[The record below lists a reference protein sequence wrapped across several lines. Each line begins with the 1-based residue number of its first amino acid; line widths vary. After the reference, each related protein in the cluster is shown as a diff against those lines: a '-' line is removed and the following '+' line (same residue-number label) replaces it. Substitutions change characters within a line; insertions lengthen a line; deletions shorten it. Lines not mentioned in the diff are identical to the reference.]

1 MLNIDEFFRKSNYNN
16 LRILLTIC
24 GVWPFQA
31 LSKRCAMYVGFTLL
45 FVSVMIFELLCLLK
59 VWPDFFEVFDCLS
72 MLFYSI
78 TSTFKLIYTV
88 YKLPKIKML
97 LVKIQEHWCSPKMD
111 QETKILRSYL
121 LFTRNF
127 SYIYAGIIVGHA
139 VIFALTP
146 LVTKF
151 LYDKSV
157 GTIETSNQTQDAQ
170 PTYRINY
177 MLDLQMRYIPLLIQ
191 CSICEVYF
199 TILLTAFN
207 TLYLACVQH
216 CCGLFAAL
224 RYRLERAFES
234 EDNGDDLVMT
244 FTRDKCYSNIVYS
257 IRRHAEAIQF
267 ATAIESLYRLPF
279 FIHLIINGSLISIV
293 GFQVMTNKENINR
306 LLPYVSYLNA
316 LLFNTFFENWQ
327 GQKIIDCN
335 EKVHE
340 SAYKLQWYRMPIV
353 SQKLLIMI
361 MMRSN
366 KPLTITA
373 GKFIVLSYVTFNA
386 VMRTA
391 FSYFTLLRSVQ

>member
-1 MLNIDEFFRKSNYNN
+1 MCNVNDFFCESNYNN

-24 GVWPFQA
+24 GVWPFQK
-31 LSKRCAMYVGFTLL
+31 LRNRCAMYIGFTFL
-45 FVSVMIFELLCLLK
+45 FVSVMIFELLCLFK

-97 LVKIQEHWCSPKMD
+97 LMKIQEHWCSPKTD

-121 LFTRNF
+121 LFARKF
-127 SYIYAGIIVGHA
+127 SYIYAGTIVGHA

-146 LVTKF
+146 LITRF
-151 LYDKSV
+151 FYETSI
-157 GTIETSNQTQDAQ
+157 GTIDASNQTQEAQ
-170 PTYRINY
+170 STYRINY

-191 CSICEVYF
+191 CSICEVYY

-207 TLYLACVQH
+207 VLYLACVQH

-224 RYRLERAFES
+224 KYRLERAFEF
-234 EDNGDDLVMT
+234 EDNDIDNNLIT
-244 FTRDKCYSNIVYS
+244 AFARNKCYSNIVYS
-257 IRRHAEAIQF
+257 VRRHTEAIEF

-279 FIHLIINGSLISIV
+279 FIHMVINGSLLSIV
-293 GFQVMTNKENINR
+293 GFQLMTNKENINR
-306 LLPYVSYLNA
+306 LLPYASYLNA
-316 LLFNTFFENWQ
+316 LMLNTFFENWQ

-340 SAYKLQWYRMPIV
+340 SAYV
-353 SQKLLIMI
+353 
-361 MMRSN
+361 
-366 KPLTITA
+366 
-373 GKFIVLSYVTFNA
+373 
-386 VMRTA
+386 
-391 FSYFTLLRSVQ
+391 

>member
-1 MLNIDEFFRKSNYNN
+1 MRNVNEFFRESNYNN

-31 LSKRCAMYVGFTLL
+31 FAKRCAMYVAFTVL
-45 FVSVMIFELLCLLK
+45 FVSVMIFELVCLFK

-72 MLFYSI
+72 MLFFSI

-88 YKLPKIKML
+88 YKLPKMKTL
-97 LVKIQEHWCSPKMD
+97 LLKIQEHWCSLKTD
-111 QETKILRSYL
+111 QEIKILRSYL
-121 LFTRNF
+121 LFARNL
-127 SYIYAGIIVGHA
+127 SYIYAGTIVGHA

-146 LVTKF
+146 LITRLF
-151 LYDKSV
+151 YEKSV
-157 GTIETSNQTQDAQ
+157 GTIDASNQTQETQ

-177 MLDLQMRYIPLLIQ
+177 VLDLQMRYIPLLIQ
-191 CSICEVYF
+191 CSICEVYY

-207 TLYLACVQH
+207 VFYLACVQH

-234 EDNGDDLVMT
+234 EDNGDDLVTT
-244 FTRDKCYSNIVYS
+244 FTQNKSYSNIVYS
-257 IRRHAEAIQF
+257 VRKHAEAIQF
-267 ATAIESLYRLPF
+267 AIAIESLYRLPF
-279 FIHLIINGSLISIV
+279 FIHMIVNGSLLSIV
-293 GFQVMTNKENINR
+293 GFQLMTNKENISR
-306 LLPYVSYLNA
+306 LLPYASYLNA
-316 LLFNTFFENWQ
+316 LMLNTFFENWQ

-340 SAYKLQWYRMPIV
+340 SAYKLQWYRMPVV

-361 MMRSN
+361 MMRSK

-386 VMRTA
+386 IMRTA